1 MIFWQLIKTDLLL
14 FKQNIKDKFINL
26 VIWAGS
32 TAIVSGYVLQAFGI
46 NESFGAFQMASII
59 ISSIGF
65 EVYGQLFSMVADIE
79 GPRHINYHLTL
90 PASNFVILLAKTT
103 FFAINGMVLAVSML
117 PLAKLLLWNK
127 FNLSAVNLPLFFL
140 TLVVTNIFFG
150 WFTLFLVSLVKNAGK
165 IEDVIMRVMFPLWF
179 FGCFQF
185 SLKIAHSISP
195 VLAGMCMI
203 SPYTFATE
211 AIRYAMLNPAD
222 YIPFGVSIAVLSAMC
237 IFVGAGGYYNLK
249 RRLDFI

>member
-1 MIFWQLIKTDLLL
+1 MLFFQLLKTDLLL
-14 FKQNIKDKFINL
+14 FRQNITDKFINL

-65 EVYGQLFSMVADIE
+65 EVYGQLFTMVADFE
-79 GPRHINYHLTL
+79 GSRHINYHLTL
-90 PASNFVILLAKTT
+90 PASNKVILLAKTT
-103 FFAINGMVLAVSML
+103 FFAINGMILSVSML
-117 PLAKLLLWNK
+117 PLAKLLLWSKLDLWSINY
-127 FNLSAVNLPLFFL
+127 PQFFL
-140 TLVVTNIFFG
+140 TLVITNIFFA
-150 WFTLFLVSLVKNAGK
+150 WFTLFLVSLVKNVGK

-185 SLKIAHSISP
+185 SFKVANTISP
-195 VLAGMCMI
+195 ILAGICLV

-222 YIPFGVSIAVLSAMC
+222 YLPFWLSITGLCAMSV
-237 IFVGAGGYYNLK
+237 FVCLAGYWKLK